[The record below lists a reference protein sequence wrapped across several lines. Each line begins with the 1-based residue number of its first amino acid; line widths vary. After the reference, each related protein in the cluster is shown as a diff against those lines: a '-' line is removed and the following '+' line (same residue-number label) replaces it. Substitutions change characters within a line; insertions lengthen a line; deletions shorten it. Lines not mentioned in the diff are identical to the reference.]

1 MNPNAPAESA
11 MPTLKKRVLPV
22 SALAMVAAAAVAVA
36 FDAAK
41 AAEQVPVRYG
51 TDPASNSEL
60 PQYLSYTDNDAPGR
74 SGVIEHIVE
83 QGETVYALGR
93 IYDVKPGAI
102 IERNEL
108 RAPYGLQIGQLVLIP
123 VEAADEVRSIN
134 ASADVRRFESIDT
147 PATRVSDQ
155 RFALDSVYEVRQG
168 DTLYN
173 ISRRFGLSVADLA
186 AANGLRE
193 PYSISINQRLVIPGA
208 ARQQPRQVQQM
219 ARSRTIEQRPN
230 PRALDEQIIAETMS
244 PRSLPELGANSPF
257 AWPVRG
263 PVLQHFGDPLE
274 AGTRSDGI
282 NIAAPIGAPVR
293 ATADGEVVYRGNELD
308 GYGNLL
314 LVKHENGWV
323 SAYAHTDAILVRK
336 GDYVRQG
343 QVIAKVGRS
352 GTVDRPQ
359 LHFQLRRNLQ
369 PTDPIVAMQ
378 GELDGA
384 ALTAAS
390 IR

>member
-1 MNPNAPAESA
+1 MPA
-11 MPTLKKRVLPV
+11 LKKRVLPV
-22 SALAMVAAAAVAVA
+22 SSFALVAAAAVAIS
-36 FDAAK
+36 FDAAR

-51 TDPASNSEL
+51 TDPGASSEA
-60 PQYLSYTDNDAPGR
+60 PQYLSYADRDATDRVGE
-74 SGVIEHIVE
+74 IEHIVE
-83 QGETVYALGR
+83 QGDTVYALGR
-93 IYDVKPGAI
+93 LYDVKPGAI
-102 IERNEL
+102 IAKNGL
-108 RAPYGLQIGQLVLIP
+108 RAPYGLEIGQMVVIP
-123 VEAADEVRSIN
+123 TDPDEELRRVN
-134 ASADVRRFESIDT
+134 TSADIRRLNRIET
-147 PATRVSDQ
+147 PATQTRDQ
-155 RFALDSVYEVRQG
+155 RFTLDTIYQVRQG

-173 ISRRFGLSVADLA
+173 ISRRYGLSVADLA
-186 AANGLRE
+186 AANRLRE
-193 PYSISINQRLVIPGA
+193 PYSISIDQRLVIPGA
-208 ARQQPRQVQQM
+208 ARQQPQHTPQM
-219 ARSRTIEQRPN
+219 ASARELESRPN
-230 PRALDEQIIAETMS
+230 PRALDQQIIAETMS
-244 PRSLPELGANSPF
+244 PTVLPEIGADSPF
-257 AWPVRG
+257 SWPVRG
-263 PVLQHFGDPLE
+263 PVLQHFGDQMA
-274 AGTRSDGI
+274 AGARSDGI
-282 NIAAPIGAPVR
+282 NIAAPIGAPIR

-314 LVKHENGWV
+314 LVKHASGWV